1 MTTNKDGSP
10 RGHWLKVARSNGI
23 SQQVYNNRVYRKNKD
38 KRWTPEMAAT
48 TPVKQHPPI
57 SENID
62 RLMLKMRDNGMSI
75 EEISDEFAI
84 SAHGVNLAI
93 DRARVRKARE
103 EVV

>member
-23 SQQVYNNRVYRKNKD
+23 SQQVYNNRAYRQ
-38 KRWTPEMAAT
+38 RWTPEMAAT
-48 TPVKQHPPI
+48 TPVKQHPTI
-57 SENID
+57 SEHTD
-62 RLMLKMRDNGMSI
+62 KLMLKMRDNGMSI
-75 EEISDEFAI
+75 NEISDEFDVT
-84 SAHGVNLAI
+84 AHSVNLAI